1 MSRHFS
7 GAQNAPRTR
16 LVWMGG
22 LLVGL
27 SLALAGCGA
36 SSSPSNAPAVSTQP
50 AQVRAATPTVIEP
63 TLAPPA
69 SATPVAPTFTP
80 VPAPTK
86 PPTVVPSPTVAAT
99 QPPLPTEATEPEAGT
114 PSFEAD
120 VLPIFADRCTK
131 CHSGANPPRGLRLDS
146 YEHAIAGGTYRPVI
160 IAGNADESP
169 LIRRIKGIATPRMPF
184 DGPPF
189 LSDEQIATIEAWV
202 TAGAPNN

>member
-1 MSRHFS
+1 
-7 GAQNAPRTR
+7 
-16 LVWMGG
+16 MGG

-36 SSSPSNAPAVSTQP
+36 SSSPSDARAAPTQP

-63 TLAPPA
+63 TLAPSP
-69 SATPVAPTFTP
+69 SATPVSPTDTP
-80 VPAPTK
+80 IPAPTEI
-86 PPTVVPSPTVAAT
+86 PTEVPNPTVAAT
-99 QPPLPTEATEPEAGT
+99 QPPSPTEATEPAAGT
-114 PSFEAD
+114 PSFKAD
-120 VLPIFADRCTK
+120 IQPIFANRCTK

-169 LIRRIKGIATPRMPF
+169 LIRRIKGLATPRMPF

-189 LSDEQIATIEAWV
+189 LSDEQIATIETWV
-202 TAGAPNN
+202 MAGAPNN